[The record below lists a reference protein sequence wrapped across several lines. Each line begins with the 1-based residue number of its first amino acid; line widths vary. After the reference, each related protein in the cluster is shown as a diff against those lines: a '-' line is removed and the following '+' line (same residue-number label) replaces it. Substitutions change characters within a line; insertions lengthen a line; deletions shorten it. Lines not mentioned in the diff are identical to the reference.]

1 MALLEKF
8 EAGWKIG
15 RLSALNAATPSSFL
29 RIHPSLLIEPQR
41 SKEWLATGHFTAPW
55 QRRHIEQPFLMTP
68 TGRRSIP
75 DPAEIRGSRPPGANL
90 ILAKHEED

>member
-1 MALLEKF
+1 MALLKKF

-41 SKEWLATGHFTAPW
+41 KAYFDVTV
-55 QRRHIEQPFLMTP
+55 
-68 TGRRSIP
+68 
-75 DPAEIRGSRPPGANL
+75 
-90 ILAKHEED
+90 